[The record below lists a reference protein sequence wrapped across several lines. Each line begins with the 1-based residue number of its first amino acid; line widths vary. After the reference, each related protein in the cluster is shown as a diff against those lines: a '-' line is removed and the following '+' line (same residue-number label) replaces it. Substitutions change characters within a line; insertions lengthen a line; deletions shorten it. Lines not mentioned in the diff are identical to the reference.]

1 MQNQTLEAHM
11 EQIGAAALVVSQL
24 FLAVPAEDLRWALQ
38 DDASLQEWP
47 LKDDRSTAGINTLRA
62 ALRDGKLDSEEALE
76 RDYLYLFTGIGKP
89 LAQPY
94 ESPYVSKDGL
104 LFEEST
110 MEVRKVYAAQG
121 VGVPNSRRPDD
132 HIGYEFAFIAQLAQ
146 KAAHQDDATD
156 TISVMEDFVR
166 DHLGQFSGIVANSL
180 REHAQTSI
188 YQALADLS
196 EGIVEH
202 FDAE

>member
-94 ESPYVSKDGL
+94 ESPYVSKDGPVSYTHL
-104 LFEEST
+104 TLPT
-110 MEVRKVYAAQG
+110 NREV
-121 VGVPNSRRPDD
+121 
-132 HIGYEFAFIAQLAQ
+132 
-146 KAAHQDDATD
+146 
-156 TISVMEDFVR
+156 
-166 DHLGQFSGIVANSL
+166 
-180 REHAQTSI
+180 
-188 YQALADLS
+188 
-196 EGIVEH
+196 
-202 FDAE
+202 